1 MKAPLSSTF
10 WSAAISWSRSDNQKD
25 RWPLVGA
32 GPPDGLSGDS
42 GQEAVSL
49 CPASFCSP
57 RVNLPFTPGISQ
69 LPTFAFQPPML
80 KRTFLCVCASSGSFS

>member
-1 MKAPLSSTF
+1 MKPPLSSTF

-42 GQEAVSL
+42 GQEVPEVSGIYPGTPL
-49 CPASFCSP
+49 APGREDTSIRRACS
-57 RVNLPFTPGISQ
+57 
-69 LPTFAFQPPML
+69 
-80 KRTFLCVCASSGSFS
+80 